1 MDEKFK
7 LIIRDKLNL
16 DMESPVVIG
25 FSGGVDSVCLA
36 TLFLQSSIPI
46 IIAHYNHSL
55 RETADRDEDFAREFA
70 QKRNLIFVSE
80 KSDVSKFAKANRLS
94 LEEAARKKRYE
105 FLFRI
110 AKNNHSKTIAVAHHA
125 DDQVETVLMH
135 LFRGSG
141 MAGLLG
147 MREEVTILEFDPT
160 IKIIRPLLSFWRDE
174 IEQYCNEKKLDFV
187 IDETNFSIL
196 YERNRIRNEILPYL
210 QQFYPG
216 LKNRIFR
223 MSNILINEDDI
234 VQEQLQKI
242 WNDVCNFEG
251 SHFIILDSIKI
262 SKLPIAL
269 QRRIIRRAVF
279 SIKPDCRDLSF
290 ENIER
295 VLEFLKNKKPGE
307 IDLQEN
313 LNALFSSTEIIVGSK
328 TKEWLG
334 ILYPQ
339 LDEKIIIEDL
349 VDKTIRLSNH
359 WELSL
364 ENLGKQDYLTFSNLE
379 NFVVYVDADQFLENQ
394 IILRNREKGDR
405 FQPLGMEK
413 GKVKISDFFI
423 NEKLLKSAR
432 DKWLLLTNK
441 NNEIIWVPGFRQNH
455 KSKVTNQTKNIL
467 KISVTKRD
475 VNSS

>member
-16 DMESPVVIG
+16 DMKSPIVIG

-46 IIAHYNHSL
+46 IIAHFNHCL

-94 LEEAARKKRYE
+94 HEEAARKKRYE

-110 AKNNHSKTIAVAHHA
+110 AKNYHSKTIAVAHHA
-125 DDQVETVLMH
+125 DDQIETVLMH

-147 MREEVTILEFDPT
+147 MREEVIIPEFDSI
-160 IKIIRPLLSFWRDE
+160 IKIIRPLLSFWREE
-174 IEQYCNEKKLDFV
+174 IEHYCYENKHDFV
-187 IDETNFSIL
+187 VDETNLSIL
-196 YERNRIRNEILPYL
+196 YERNKIRNEILPYL
-210 QQFYPG
+210 QQHYPG

-223 MSNILINEDDI
+223 MSKILINEDDI
-234 VQEQLQKI
+234 VQELLQKN
-242 WNDVCNFEG
+242 WRDVCNFEG
-251 SHFIILDSIKI
+251 SYFVILDQKI
-262 SKLPIAL
+262 FSGFPIAL

-290 ENIER
+290 DNIER
-295 VLEFLKNKKPGE
+295 VIEFLINKKPGE
-307 IDLQEN
+307 IDLHEN
-313 LNALFSSTEIIVGSK
+313 LIALFSSTEIIVGSK
-328 TKEWLG
+328 TNEWLS

-339 LDEKIIIEDL
+339 LEERIIIEDL
-349 VDKTIRLSNH
+349 KDKTISISNY

-364 ENLGKQDYLTFSNLE
+364 EKIGKQEDLIFSNIE
-379 NFVVYVDADQFLENQ
+379 NFVVYVDADQFLEKQ

-405 FQPLGMEK
+405 FQPLGMEI

-423 NEKLLKSAR
+423 NEKLLKPAR
-432 DKWLLLTNK
+432 DKWPVLTNK
-441 NNEIIWVPGFRQNH
+441 ENEIIWVPGFRQNH
-455 KSKVTNQTKNIL
+455 KSKITNQTENIL
-467 KISVTKRD
+467 KISVTKKEK
-475 VNSS
+475 